1 MAKARKKSKYIREDD
16 QEWTIASSDE
26 SQDSEYDSERE
37 EMFAQGLDD
46 ILDR

>member
-1 MAKARKKSKYIREDD
+1 MKKSKYVWGDD

-37 EMFAQGLDD
+37 DEIGE
-46 ILDR
+46 